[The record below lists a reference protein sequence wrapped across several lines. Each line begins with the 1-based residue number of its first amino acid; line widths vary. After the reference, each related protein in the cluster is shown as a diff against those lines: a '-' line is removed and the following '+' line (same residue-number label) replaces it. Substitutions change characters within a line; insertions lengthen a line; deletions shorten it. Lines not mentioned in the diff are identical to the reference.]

1 MSAHAPQET
10 DTVGQRIRTRR
21 RELGLPQ
28 RALAGEQVSASYI
41 SYVEAGK
48 RNPSVKALRDIAR
61 ILGVSPEYLETGRE
75 ASHGDIELADAELE
89 LRLGAVAKAITL
101 LETTRERATRTNDA
115 ETAARAEATLIVA
128 HASNGDPETATT
140 LFERMPER
148 GRPSVAARPDVYTAL
163 ARAYAEQG
171 SLVDAIGLLRACLA
185 EIKAAGEVDDLL
197 FVRYSTQLSYALSDA
212 GDIAGATAVLVDAL
226 ERETAIND
234 PYAELRL
241 RWSLGRLHHADGRP
255 ELASH
260 YFRQAIALCERT
272 EDRFHLAGAH
282 ESLAS
287 TLLDQG
293 DADAALQHIETA
305 EQIYRDIGDMARVG
319 MVTVERARHALHT
332 GDADGTREL
341 ALAALDLLDSGK
353 APPDASGDA
362 WRTLGELYTE
372 LEDYE
377 LAEHCL
383 RTAVTALEGAPAKY
397 RADAHRSLARLLEAT
412 GREREALNDDVGSKR
427 HQ

>member
-1 MSAHAPQET
+1 MPPDRTS
-10 DTVGQRIRTRR
+10 IR
-21 RELGLPQ
+21 
-28 RALAGEQVSASYI
+28 
-41 SYVEAGK
+41 
-48 RNPSVKALRDIAR
+48 
-61 ILGVSPEYLETGRE
+61 
-75 ASHGDIELADAELE
+75 
-89 LRLGAVAKAITL
+89 
-101 LETTRERATRTNDA
+101 
-115 ETAARAEATLIVA
+115 
-128 HASNGDPETATT
+128 
-140 LFERMPER
+140 
-148 GRPSVAARPDVYTAL
+148 AL

-241 RWSLGRLHHADGRP
+241 RWSLGRLHHADGRL

-319 MVTVERARHALHT
+319 MVTVE
-332 GDADGTREL
+332 
-341 ALAALDLLDSGK
+341 
-353 APPDASGDA
+353 
-362 WRTLGELYTE
+362 
-372 LEDYE
+372 
-377 LAEHCL
+377 
-383 RTAVTALEGAPAKY
+383 
-397 RADAHRSLARLLEAT
+397 
-412 GREREALNDDVGSKR
+412 
-427 HQ
+427 